1 MYRLCVL
8 FRNHFD
14 KGDKNMSKKYMSL
27 FLVFTI
33 IFTFAGPAYS
43 TVIYPPGTAPAMQGP
58 LYDENGNE
66 YHYSPGHGG
75 YMSNGSMLP
84 SGHPLYDKKGGK
96 GNVYYA
102 GESSQQNYQRSSEVW
117 TALGAFLGFMIIN
130 AIVNNDQT
138 ENKNEN
144 TQYLVS
150 LQEDIDKLAEN
161 EKHYVTRTVGKIG
174 VGNFLTALQKYCQ
187 GKNMPH
193 SSNVYNNTVCF
204 SFLNN
209 EQNQEQSRIYTEYT
223 YLFNSNTNTC
233 DITVSAPSVRLS
245 KSVQVDYVEPT
256 PRNFN
261 EFGLNLMKEPGIVNG
276 YVGYYVNDITPM
288 SRAHRLGIKKSDH
301 IIKINN
307 YCMTLDDDQK
317 VVFENMNN
325 PTYKDKYPSTLYIL
339 RHGIIEHFTVRM

>member
-187 GKNMPH
+187 EKNMPH

-276 YVGYYVNDITPM
+276 YVGYYVNDHCCP
-288 SRAHRLGIKKSDH
+288 R
-301 IIKINN
+301 
-307 YCMTLDDDQK
+307 
-317 VVFENMNN
+317 
-325 PTYKDKYPSTLYIL
+325 
-339 RHGIIEHFTVRM
+339 